1 MDNRLT
7 SSWLATHRSVS
18 ASASTLLRTR
28 VTGINATCLSL
39 METHHAFRLARHAP
53 TSRILLH
60 LLCAFFA
67 SRIHLEDVSES
78 NNSKE
83 QGDVPRSCPQVD
95 CRYRASPPSP
105 SPSMYVQSSPY
116 RPIPPRYSSR
126 HRHLL
131 RMPSTTSSPWPQ
143 LESA

>member
-28 VTGINATCLSL
+28 VTGIDATCLSL
-39 METHHAFRLARHAP
+39 VETHHAFRLARHAP
-53 TSRILLH
+53 TSRILFH

-78 NNSKE
+78 NKNKE
-83 QGDVPRSCPQVD
+83 QCDIPRSRPQAD
-95 CRYRASPPSP
+95 CRY
-105 SPSMYVQSSPY
+105 Q
-116 RPIPPRYSSR
+116 
-126 HRHLL
+126 
-131 RMPSTTSSPWPQ
+131 
-143 LESA
+143 